1 MAQRSPF
8 PQSTTGRCVS
18 FHRAL
23 TAALFMLAALACGT
37 QQAQAAQPPT
47 EAARADFALEQPSG
61 DARHIADWALDS
73 HDNAGMP
80 YVVVDKV
87 AARVFVFD
95 AQGRLLGASP
105 ALLGLTRGDA
115 SVPGI
120 GSRKLS
126 TIQPHERTTPAGRF
140 VASLDR
146 SLGGEEILWVDYESG
161 VALHRVIATVP
172 KERRLQRLASSMP
185 LEHRITFGCINV
197 PVAFYETVVSPAFK
211 ASSGIVYVLPETRP
225 AREVF
230 GSYDVA
236 ARPDADGRQ
245 DGSVSGSPR

>member
-1 MAQRSPF
+1 
-8 PQSTTGRCVS
+8 
-18 FHRAL
+18 
-23 TAALFMLAALACGT
+23 
-37 QQAQAAQPPT
+37 
-47 EAARADFALEQPSG
+47 
-61 DARHIADWALDS
+61 
-73 HDNAGMP
+73 
-80 YVVVDKV
+80 
-87 AARVFVFD
+87 VFVFD
-95 AQGRLLGASP
+95 AQGRLLGAST
-105 ALLGLTRGDA
+105 ALLGLARGDA

-172 KERRLQRLASSMP
+172 RERRLQRLASSMP

-236 ARPDADGRQ
+236 ARPDTDGRQ
-245 DGSVSGSPR
+245 DDSASGSPR

>member
-1 MAQRSPF
+1 MPHHLPVPEFTAN
-8 PQSTTGRCVS
+8 RCVR

-23 TAALFMLAALACGT
+23 SAALLTLAAVTCGT
-37 QQAQAAQPPT
+37 QLVHAAQPPT
-47 EAARADFALEQPSG
+47 AALHADFAREQPSAE
-61 DARHIADWALDS
+61 ARQIADWALDS

-87 AARVFVFD
+87 GARVFVFD

-105 ALLGLTRGDA
+105 ALLGLARGDA

-126 TIQPHERTTPAGRF
+126 TIQPYERTTPAGRF

-146 SLGGEEILWVDYESG
+146 SLGGEEILWVDYDSG
-161 VALHRVIATVP
+161 VALHRVITTVP

-211 ASSGIVYVLPETRP
+211 ATSGIVYVLPETRP

-236 ARPDADGRQ
+236 ARPASDGRQ
-245 DGSVSGSPR
+245 DGSTAGSSR

>member
-1 MAQRSPF
+1 MPHHLPVPEFTAN
-8 PQSTTGRCVS
+8 RCVR

-23 TAALFMLAALACGT
+23 SAALLTLAAVTCGT
-37 QQAQAAQPPT
+37 QLVHAAQPPT
-47 EAARADFALEQPSG
+47 AALHADFAREQPSAE
-61 DARHIADWALDS
+61 ARQIADWALDS

-87 AARVFVFD
+87 GARVFVFD

-105 ALLGLTRGDA
+105 ALLGLARGDA

-126 TIQPHERTTPAGRF
+126 
-140 VASLDR
+140 
-146 SLGGEEILWVDYESG
+146 
-161 VALHRVIATVP
+161 TVP

-211 ASSGIVYVLPETRP
+211 ATSGIVYVLPETRP

-236 ARPDADGRQ
+236 ARPASDGRQ
-245 DGSVSGSPR
+245 DGSTAGSSR